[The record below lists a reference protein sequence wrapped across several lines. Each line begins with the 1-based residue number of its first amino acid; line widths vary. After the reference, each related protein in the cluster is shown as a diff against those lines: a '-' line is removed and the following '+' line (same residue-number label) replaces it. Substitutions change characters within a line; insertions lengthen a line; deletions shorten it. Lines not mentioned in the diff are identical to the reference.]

1 MNNSFIKLILII
13 LYIIIYTKQA
23 PLNLNI
29 SVVRGLSRYEKKV
42 VVCDKIAQFRANK
55 DRGKLRDI
63 VLDSFGEVLYK
74 TKRIIYD
81 RLIVNCI
88 RNINDSYTETLIKSL
103 INDEKIYV
111 KKSPIR
117 EILNFEKMYKT
128 EPVNFDIARKNIT
141 YILDVLYHPNK
152 FEPKEQKV
160 NKNEKEIENK
170 KNDYEYYLNYSE
182 KDVIIILIIIIIFL
196 FIIIILLLML
206 DLNRQYQIHSEQIE
220 KNNKNVDKH
229 KRNKNN

>member
-1 MNNSFIKLILII
+1 MNNSFIKLILIV

-111 KKSPIR
+111 KKSPIE
-117 EILNFEKMYKT
+117 EILNIEKMYKT

-141 YILDVLYHPNK
+141 YILDVLYHPSK
-152 FEPKEQKV
+152 FEPKV
-160 NKNEKEIENK
+160 EKEKEK
-170 KNDYEYYLNYSE
+170 DGSEKNDYETYLNYSE
-182 KDVIIILIIIIIFL
+182 KDIIIILIIIIIFL

-206 DLNRQYQIHSEQIE
+206 DIRRQYQINSNRIE

-229 KRNKNN
+229 RRYKNN

>member
-1 MNNSFIKLILII
+1 MNNSFIKLILIV
-13 LYIIIYTKQA
+13 LNIIIYTKQA

-29 SVVRGLSRYEKKV
+29 SVVKGLSRYEKKV

-55 DRGKLRDI
+55 DRGKFRDI

-103 INDEKIYV
+103 VNDEKIYV
-111 KKSPIR
+111 KNSPIK
-117 EILNFEKMYKT
+117 EILNIEKMYKT

-141 YILDVLYHPNK
+141 YILDVLYHPDK
-152 FEPKEQKV
+152 FETKEQKV
-160 NKNEKEIENK
+160 NENEEENEN
-170 KNDYEYYLNYSE
+170 NDYEYYISYSE
-182 KDVIIILIIIIIFL
+182 KDIIIILIIIIIFL
-196 FIIIILLLML
+196 SIIIILLLML
-206 DLNRQYQIHSEQIE
+206 DLKRQYEIHSEQIE

>member
-1 MNNSFIKLILII
+1 MNNIFLKFLSII
-13 LYIIIYTKQA
+13 LYINFTKQA

-29 SVVRGLSRYEKKV
+29 SVVKALSRYEKKV

-55 DRGKLRDI
+55 DRGKFRDI
-63 VLDSFGEVLYK
+63 VLDNFGEVLYK

-88 RNINDSYTETLIKSL
+88 RNINDSYTESLIKSL

-111 KKSPIR
+111 KKSPIK
-117 EILNFEKMYKT
+117 EILNIEKMYKT

-141 YILDVLYHPNK
+141 YILDVLYHPSK
-152 FEPKEQKV
+152 FEPKEQKE
-160 NKNEKEIENK
+160 NENINE
-170 KNDYEYYLNYSE
+170 KNDYETYLNYSE

-196 FIIIILLLML
+196 FIIIILLLMF
-206 DLNRQYQIHSEQIE
+206 DIRRQYQINIKQLE
-220 KNNKNVDKH
+220 KNNKNVEKH
-229 KRNKNN
+229 RRNKNN

>member
-1 MNNSFIKLILII
+1 MNNIIFKLSIV
-13 LYIIIYTKQA
+13 LYIIFNTKQA

-29 SVVRGLSRYEKKV
+29 SVVKGLSRYEKKV

-55 DRGKLRDI
+55 DRGKFRDI
-63 VLDSFGEVLYK
+63 VLDNFGEVLYK

-88 RNINDSYTETLIKSL
+88 RNINDSYTESLIKSL

-111 KKSPIR
+111 KKSPIK
-117 EILNFEKMYKT
+117 EILNIEKMYKT

-141 YILDVLYHPNK
+141 YILDVLYHPSK
-152 FEPKEQKV
+152 FEPKQ
-160 NKNEKEIENK
+160 EKENENINE
-170 KNDYEYYLNYSE
+170 KNDYETYLNYSE

-196 FIIIILLLML
+196 FIIIILLLMF
-206 DLNRQYQIHSEQIE
+206 DIRRQYQINIKQLE
-220 KNNKNVDKH
+220 KNNKNVEKH
-229 KRNKNN
+229 RRNKNN

>member
-1 MNNSFIKLILII
+1 MNNSFIKLILIV

-29 SVVRGLSRYEKKV
+29 SVVKGLSRYEKKV

-55 DRGKLRDI
+55 DRGKFRDI

-111 KKSPIR
+111 KKSPIE
-117 EILNFEKMYKT
+117 EILNIEKMYKT

-141 YILDVLYHPNK
+141 YILDVLYHPSK
-152 FEPKEQKV
+152 FEPKVDK
-160 NKNEKEIENK
+160 EKEKDDNE
-170 KNDYEYYLNYSE
+170 KNDYETYLNYSE
-182 KDVIIILIIIIIFL
+182 KDIIIILIIIIIFL

-206 DLNRQYQIHSEQIE
+206 DIRRQYQINSNRIE

-229 KRNKNN
+229 RRNKNN

>member
-1 MNNSFIKLILII
+1 MNNTFIKLILIV

-29 SVVRGLSRYEKKV
+29 SVVKGLSRYEKKV

-55 DRGKLRDI
+55 DRGKFRDI

-103 INDEKIYV
+103 VNDEKIYV
-111 KKSPIR
+111 KKSPIK
-117 EILNFEKMYKT
+117 EILNIEKMYKT

-152 FEPKEQKV
+152 FEPKKQKI
-160 NKNEKEIENK
+160 NENEKENENK
-170 KNDYEYYLNYSE
+170 KNNEYYLDYSE
-182 KDVIIILIIIIIFL
+182 KDFIIILIIIIIFL

-206 DLNRQYQIHSEQIE
+206 DLKRQYQIHNQQIE

-229 KRNKNN
+229 RRNKNN

>member
-1 MNNSFIKLILII
+1 MNNIIFKLSIV
-13 LYIIIYTKQA
+13 LYIIFNTKQA

-29 SVVRGLSRYEKKV
+29 SVVKGLSRYEKKV

-55 DRGKLRDI
+55 DRGKFRDI

-103 INDEKIYV
+103 VNDEKIYV
-111 KKSPIR
+111 KKSPIK
-117 EILNFEKMYKT
+117 EILNIEKMYKT

-141 YILDVLYHPNK
+141 YILDVLYHPSK
-152 FEPKEQKV
+152 FETKEEK
-160 NKNEKEIENK
+160 KKDDNE
-170 KNDYEYYLNYSE
+170 KNDYETYLNYSE
-182 KDVIIILIIIIIFL
+182 KDIIIILIIIIIFL

-206 DLNRQYQIHSEQIE
+206 DIKRQYQINSNRIE

-229 KRNKNN
+229 RRNKNN

>member
-1 MNNSFIKLILII
+1 MNNIIFKLSII
-13 LYIIIYTKQA
+13 LYIIFNTKQA

-29 SVVRGLSRYEKKV
+29 SVVKGLSRYEKKV

-55 DRGKLRDI
+55 DRGKFRDI

-103 INDEKIYV
+103 VNDEKIYV
-111 KKSPIR
+111 KKSPIK
-117 EILNFEKMYKT
+117 EILNIEKMFKT

-141 YILDVLYHPNK
+141 YILDVLYHPSK
-152 FEPKEQKV
+152 FEPKQ
-160 NKNEKEIENK
+160 EKENENINE
-170 KNDYEYYLNYSE
+170 KNDYETYLNYSE
-182 KDVIIILIIIIIFL
+182 KDIIIILIIIIIFL

-206 DLNRQYQIHSEQIE
+206 DLRRQYQINIKQIE

-229 KRNKNN
+229 RRNKNN

>member
-1 MNNSFIKLILII
+1 MNNSFIKLILIF

-29 SVVRGLSRYEKKV
+29 SVVKGLSRYEKKV

-55 DRGKLRDI
+55 DRGKFRDI

-103 INDEKIYV
+103 VNDEKIYV
-111 KKSPIR
+111 KNSPIK
-117 EILNFEKMYKT
+117 EILNIEKMYKT

-141 YILDVLYHPNK
+141 YILDVLYNQDK
-152 FEPKEQKV
+152 FETKEQKV
-160 NKNEKEIENK
+160 NENEEENENNEEEEENEDEESYSDKKEDNDYLEEKNNYLKMK
-170 KNDYEYYLNYSE
+170 RKYEYYIE
-182 KDVIIILIIIIIFL
+182 DKL
-196 FIIIILLLML
+196 FELLL
-206 DLNRQYQIHSEQIE
+206 
-220 KNNKNVDKH
+220 
-229 KRNKNN
+229 

>member
-29 SVVRGLSRYEKKV
+29 SVVKGLSRYEKKV

-55 DRGKLRDI
+55 DRGKFRDI

-103 INDEKIYV
+103 VNDEKIYV
-111 KKSPIR
+111 KNSPIK
-117 EILNFEKMYKT
+117 EILNIEKMYKT

-141 YILDVLYHPNK
+141 YILDVLYHPDK
-152 FEPKEQKV
+152 FETKEQKV
-160 NKNEKEIENK
+160 NENEEENEN
-170 KNDYEYYLNYSE
+170 NDYEYYLSYSE
-182 KDVIIILIIIIIFL
+182 KDIIIILIIIIIFL
-196 FIIIILLLML
+196 SIIIILLLML
-206 DLNRQYQIHSEQIE
+206 DLKRQYEIHSEQIE
-220 KNNKNVDKH
+220 KNNKNVNKH
-229 KRNKNN
+229 RRNKNN

>member
-1 MNNSFIKLILII
+1 MNNSFIKLILIV

-29 SVVRGLSRYEKKV
+29 SVVKGLSRYEKKV

-55 DRGKLRDI
+55 DRGKFRDI

-103 INDEKIYV
+103 VNDEKIYV
-111 KKSPIR
+111 KNSPIK
-117 EILNFEKMYKT
+117 EILNIEKMYKT

-141 YILDVLYHPNK
+141 YILDVLYHPDK
-152 FEPKEQKV
+152 FETKEQKV
-160 NKNEKEIENK
+160 NENEEENEN
-170 KNDYEYYLNYSE
+170 NDYEYYLSYSE
-182 KDVIIILIIIIIFL
+182 KDIIIILIIIIIFL
-196 FIIIILLLML
+196 SIIIILLLML
-206 DLNRQYQIHSEQIE
+206 DLKRQYEIHSEQIE
-220 KNNKNVDKH
+220 KNNKNVNKH
-229 KRNKNN
+229 RRNKNN

>member
-1 MNNSFIKLILII
+1 MNNIIFKLSIV
-13 LYIIIYTKQA
+13 LYIIFNTKQA

-29 SVVRGLSRYEKKV
+29 SVVKGLSRYEKKV

-55 DRGKLRDI
+55 DRGKFRDI

-103 INDEKIYV
+103 VNDEKIYV
-111 KKSPIR
+111 KKSPIK
-117 EILNFEKMYKT
+117 EILNIEKMYKT

-141 YILDVLYHPNK
+141 YILDVLYHPSK
-152 FEPKEQKV
+152 FEPKV
-160 NKNEKEIENK
+160 EKEKEKDDNE
-170 KNDYEYYLNYSE
+170 KNDYETYLNYSE
-182 KDVIIILIIIIIFL
+182 KDIIIILIIIIIFL

-206 DLNRQYQIHSEQIE
+206 DLRRQYQINSNRIE

-229 KRNKNN
+229 RRNKNN

>member
-1 MNNSFIKLILII
+1 MNNIIFKLSIV
-13 LYIIIYTKQA
+13 LYIIFNTKQA

-29 SVVRGLSRYEKKV
+29 SVVKGLSRYEKKV

-55 DRGKLRDI
+55 DRGKFRDI

-103 INDEKIYV
+103 VNDEKIYV
-111 KKSPIR
+111 KKSPIK
-117 EILNFEKMYKT
+117 EILNIEKMYKT

-141 YILDVLYHPNK
+141 YILDVLYHPSK
-152 FEPKEQKV
+152 FEPKV
-160 NKNEKEIENK
+160 EKEKEKDDNE
-170 KNDYEYYLNYSE
+170 KNDYETYLNYSE
-182 KDVIIILIIIIIFL
+182 KDIIIILIIIIIFL

-206 DLNRQYQIHSEQIE
+206 DIRRQYQINSNRIE

-229 KRNKNN
+229 RRNKNN

>member
-1 MNNSFIKLILII
+1 MNNTFIKLIFIV

-103 INDEKIYV
+103 VNDEKIYV
-111 KKSPIR
+111 KNSPIK
-117 EILNFEKMYKT
+117 EILNIEKMYKT

-141 YILDVLYHPNK
+141 YILDVLYHPDK
-152 FEPKEQKV
+152 FETKEQKV
-160 NKNEKEIENK
+160 NENEEENEN
-170 KNDYEYYLNYSE
+170 NDYEYYISYSE
-182 KDVIIILIIIIIFL
+182 KDIIIILIIIIIFL
-196 FIIIILLLML
+196 SIIIILLLML
-206 DLNRQYQIHSEQIE
+206 DLKRQYEIHSEQIE
-220 KNNKNVDKH
+220 KNNKNVNKH
-229 KRNKNN
+229 RRNKNN

>member
-1 MNNSFIKLILII
+1 MNNTFIKLLFIV

-55 DRGKLRDI
+55 DRGKFRDI

-103 INDEKIYV
+103 VNDEKIYV
-111 KKSPIR
+111 KNSPIK
-117 EILNFEKMYKT
+117 EILNIEKMYKT

-141 YILDVLYHPNK
+141 YILDVLYHPDK
-152 FEPKEQKV
+152 FETKEQKV
-160 NKNEKEIENK
+160 NENEEENEN
-170 KNDYEYYLNYSE
+170 NDYEYYLSYSE
-182 KDVIIILIIIIIFL
+182 KDIIIILIIIIIFL
-196 FIIIILLLML
+196 SIIIILLLML
-206 DLNRQYQIHSEQIE
+206 DLKRQYEIHSEQIE
-220 KNNKNVDKH
+220 KNNKNVNKH
-229 KRNKNN
+229 RRNKNN